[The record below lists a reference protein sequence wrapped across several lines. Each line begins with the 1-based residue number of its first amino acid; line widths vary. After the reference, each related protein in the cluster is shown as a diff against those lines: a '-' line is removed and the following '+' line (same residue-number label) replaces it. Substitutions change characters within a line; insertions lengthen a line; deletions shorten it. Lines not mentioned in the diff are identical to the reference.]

1 MQMMPHCIPSSDQ
14 KKSSS
19 SLSSA
24 DAVSSI
30 EKSTHAQ
37 KPRIVFLGC
46 ELRKH
51 FPNHFTAIYK
61 LNDFLLCCCKKE
73 NTRIYLMVPRTDMEW
88 FSGWLVG
95 CLPSLW
101 ADFNFSTRIFVCLK
115 TTIKKIHGKWSIRAL
130 HASSESVRQPTTCL
144 QHPGC
149 L

>member
-1 MQMMPHCIPSSDQ
+1 MMQMMPHCIPSSNRK

-19 SLSSA
+19 SLSSADA

-51 FPNHFTAIYK
+51 FHNHFTAIYK

-115 TTIKKIHGKWSIRAL
+115 TTIKKYTENEAYVPYMHHRSL
-130 HASSESVRQPTTCL
+130 
-144 QHPGC
+144 
-149 L
+149 